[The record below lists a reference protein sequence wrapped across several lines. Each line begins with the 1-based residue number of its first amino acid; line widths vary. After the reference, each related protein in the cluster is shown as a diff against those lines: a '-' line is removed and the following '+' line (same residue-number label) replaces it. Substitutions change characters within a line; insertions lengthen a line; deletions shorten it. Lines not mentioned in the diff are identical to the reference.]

1 MKKIVLEPTLSK
13 CVETLAK
20 ERYWAVVDEYSR
32 RIRKEGV
39 LEDLEWEIDVLRKF
53 LESMNV
59 AEYRRLT
66 EKYLEQGRKV
76 RLILEMTGEGS
87 VNARFD
93 V

>member
-1 MKKIVLEPTLSK
+1 MKKVILEPTLTK

-39 LEDLEWEIDVLRKF
+39 LEELEWEIEVLQKF
-53 LESMNV
+53 LEGMNV

-66 EKYLEQGRKV
+66 EKYLEQGMTV
-76 RLILEMTGEGS
+76 HLILEMTGEGS
-87 VNARFD
+87 VNAIVD